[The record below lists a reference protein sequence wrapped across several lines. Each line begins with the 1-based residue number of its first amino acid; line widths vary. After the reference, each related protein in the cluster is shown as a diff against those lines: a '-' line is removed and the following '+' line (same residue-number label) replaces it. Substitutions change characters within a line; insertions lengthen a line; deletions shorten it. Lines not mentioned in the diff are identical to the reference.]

1 MTTGIVRWLEEKSDW
16 LSPIVVKE
24 VRQVVRG
31 REFAYA
37 FGVSLVAG
45 LAVAFFGA
53 ADALTGRGNT
63 GSWTFFA
70 LMGCLAFLG
79 LAVVPLGAFS
89 ALRTERMEQT
99 LELITLT
106 ELTPRRI
113 VIGKL
118 LAQGVKLTTL
128 FAAVAP
134 FVAMSFLLGGIDFL
148 TIVVALAGVFVWSL
162 WVCALCL
169 FLSTL
174 LKSRAMSGL
183 VFGVI
188 GILMFMMFGL
198 SRGMFL
204 VASRGTFSAA
214 PAAGFPGSPW
224 WVVLLSTSLCL
235 ASMVNLVLLAENRLA
250 LPAENK
256 VTPLRVGFLV
266 QLLVFAAWML
276 SFLDASPRV
285 QSNTFYALGAIGGV
299 HLAVVAMFAITEDL
313 VGSRRGRVRERTA
326 AGLRGALAAIFRPGG
341 GRGALYV
348 LAQMAGLVAIAHV
361 FEPNAFEVRWLLAV
375 CGYVCFF
382 TGVPTAFMRALHPAR
397 AESLRVRVVVLA
409 TLPAMLVLPDLL
421 YYLLWRP
428 DVLSLQY
435 SRRHLLNPFRTLA
448 NWTAVEK
455 EGWLAVPLLA
465 GLTGL
470 VAYLVLIRLGMR
482 MSQEPEVDLHDTT
495 AAGEPGRADVLY

>member
-1 MTTGIVRWLEEKSDW
+1 MMTALVRWLEDKSDW

-31 REFAYA
+31 REFAYS
-37 FGVSLVAG
+37 FGASLVAG

-53 ADALTGRGNT
+53 ADALTGSGNT

-70 LMGCLAFLG
+70 LMGCVAFLG
-79 LAVVPLGAFS
+79 LGVVPLGAFN

-118 LAQGVKLTTL
+118 LAQSVKLATL

-134 FVAMSFLLGGIDFL
+134 FVAMTFLLGGIDFL
-148 TIVVALAGVFVWSL
+148 TIILSLAGVFLWSL

-188 GILMFMMFGL
+188 GIGAFMMFGF
-198 SRGMFL
+198 SRTMYF
-204 VASRGTFSAA
+204 VASRGTFYAA
-214 PAAGFPGSPW
+214 PTAGFPGSPW
-224 WVVLLSTSLCL
+224 WVVLLSTSMCL
-235 ASMVNLVLLAENRLA
+235 ATMINLVLLAENRLA
-250 LPAENK
+250 LPTENK
-256 VTPLRVGFLV
+256 VTPLRVGFLI
-266 QLLVFAAWML
+266 QFLVFAAWML
-276 SFLDASPRV
+276 SFVDASTRV
-285 QSNTFYALGAIGGV
+285 KSNTFYALGAVGGV
-299 HLAVVAMFAITEDL
+299 HLAIVALFAITEDL
-313 VGSRRGRVRERTA
+313 VGSRRTRVRERTA
-326 AGLRGALAAIFRPGG
+326 SGVRDALAMFRAGG
-341 GRGALYV
+341 GRGAIYV
-348 LAQMAGLVAIAHV
+348 LAQMAALVAIAQL
-361 FEPNAFEVRWLLAV
+361 FDPNAFEVRWLLAA

-382 TGVPTAFMRALHPAR
+382 TGVPTAVMRALRPAR
-397 AESLRVRVVVLA
+397 AESLRVRVIVFA

-428 DVLSLQY
+428 DVLSLNY

-448 NWTAVEK
+448 NWVVVEK
-455 EGWLAVPLLA
+455 EGWLALPLLV
-465 GLTGL
+465 GLIGV
-470 VAYLVLIRLGMR
+470 VAYLVLIRLGIR
-482 MSQEPEVDLHDTT
+482 MSEEPEVDLHDTT